1 MQDFI
6 RIGGEVI
13 SSPLN
18 ENFRRLLNA
27 ISIANVNLVFPEEN
41 GVVNTVADMYA
52 IPNPQSAQTCY
63 VISSGEL
70 YRYDKSGAGRWVKI
84 ADFGQTFRQGFL
96 NSGAVVLEDYIKLKE
111 GSTSV
116 LQIPTMLLYFKN
128 KEGDGR
134 YLKGMYK
141 IDAQELDVTNVTPG
155 SAYSIAI
162 QYTGT

>member
-70 YRYDKSGAGRWVKI
+70 YRYDKSGEHW
-84 ADFGQTFRQGFL
+84 
-96 NSGAVVLEDYIKLKE
+96 Y
-111 GSTSV
+111 
-116 LQIPTMLLYFKN
+116 
-128 KEGDGR
+128 R
-134 YLKGMYK
+134 YLVDFNYVYLPYMNFNARHFSLLQKQRRRRK
-141 IDAQELDVTNVTPG
+141 IFKRNVCYR
-155 SAYSIAI
+155 SSRNRR
-162 QYTGT
+162 